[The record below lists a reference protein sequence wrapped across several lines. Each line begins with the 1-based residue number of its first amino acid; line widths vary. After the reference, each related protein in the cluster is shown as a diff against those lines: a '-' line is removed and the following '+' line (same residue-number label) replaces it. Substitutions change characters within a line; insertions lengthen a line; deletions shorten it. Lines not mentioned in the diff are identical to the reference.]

1 MRDGGEKVEG
11 ILLDAFIFLHEKGE
25 LEYGRGKRQNFGKAT
40 VGGSLETVLV
50 AGQWWGFS

>member
-25 LEYGRGKRQNFGKAT
+25 LEYGRGKRQSFGKAT